1 MIQFCCHV
9 FPTVL
14 KKLLKLV
21 YFPSWLRLNAQ
32 TSSGPA
38 GTHCFSGRDSVVRN
52 AKPPPQRTVKMML
65 PTKVLILAPD
75 HPMEHSWSPVFSN
88 HQNSPP
94 QQKNMHSRVCTQPR
108 FPTAFVGNNRTK
120 TLTPFVQTTQIWNL
134 MLGREIETFDVT
146 PPHPNWMDLPKPL
159 PQQVPK
165 WMILKVIEARM
176 CKIN

>member
-14 KKLLKLV
+14 KKLLKLKLV
-21 YFPSWLRLNAQ
+21 YFPHWLRRNAQ

-75 HPMEHSWSPVFSN
+75 QPMEHSWSPVFSN

-94 QQKNMHSRVCTQPR
+94 QKKEHA
-108 FPTAFVGNNRTK
+108 FPGLHA
-120 TLTPFVQTTQIWNL
+120 
-134 MLGREIETFDVT
+134 T
-146 PPHPNWMDLPKPL
+146 PPPPPSEQPDKLRHSMSPAPPNWMDLPKPL
-159 PQQVPK
+159 PQQVSK
-165 WMILKVIEARM
+165 FKVIEARM